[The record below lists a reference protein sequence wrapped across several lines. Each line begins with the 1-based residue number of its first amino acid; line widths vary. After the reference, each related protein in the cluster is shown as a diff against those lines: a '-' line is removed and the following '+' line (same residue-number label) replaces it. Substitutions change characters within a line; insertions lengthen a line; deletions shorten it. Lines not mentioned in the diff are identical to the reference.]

1 LSAKRITH
9 RRWNFEPAQLE
20 AYRGTGYNLI
30 RLHVP
35 DALDARGR
43 SIGKAPFKG
52 WRTDPALTVDEA
64 IDHMAGGGNVGVR
77 LGALDLVIDVDPR
90 NFAEGDDPLGRLEK
104 DLKIDLGPDQ
114 YPRVVTG
121 SGGYHIY
128 TKLPEATLLLD
139 SLPDYQGIEFKS
151 LGRQVVA
158 AGSAHPEFNKPYVFD
173 QDPLARR
180 LSECAPEAPKALVE
194 LVRRPERQSG
204 TEVGDFTPEQLG
216 EMLEGLDPTQFRD
229 HTKWLELMMACH
241 HATGGDGRDEFLEW
255 SASDPQYAKD
265 SWLVGRRWDSLH
277 ADGSGRRIT
286 MKSLFKA
293 LYDAGQGDRIPRDSA
308 ADDFAGFEDE
318 DWLPPEP
325 EPEVRQKIAAAA
337 DARRRRRVTEFSLQP
352 NEWVI
357 DNFMLTGLNLVAGT
371 WGVGKSTNLIPVA
384 ATVAHLTPTGPG
396 WDLPR
401 PRLRR
406 KVAWI
411 TEDHHQ
417 AMLTLMSI
425 ERMQGAAS
433 AEEMME
439 WFIIEEARRMGP
451 ADLAKSISE
460 LVDELSY
467 ENDYGF
473 TVRPLIV
480 VDTSSSNL
488 DLDSEN
494 DNSEV
499 GKAMAALKE
508 TRAPVILV
516 GHTAKDIKRSDLE
529 SMSFRGGGAYEADA
543 RGTYYLIHDETDG
556 VDAGRHLILRKR
568 RFADPAF
575 TEVAFDGHFGNE
587 QVSVPWGPEKQT
599 IGYCH
604 GVPRRSDKERREAS
618 KALLKEE
625 QSAKKAAQR
634 SDKLVA
640 AVGKL
645 IAEGRAPTRDA
656 IAEQAEGKTDLNRMA
671 LKGVI
676 EEGGLRPYKLT
687 AEDRV
692 AFGLATKGPAPEALL
707 PPEMD
712 LDELREKL
720 LRKRVSA

>member
-1 LSAKRITH
+1 MSAKSNKP
-9 RRWNFEPAQLE
+9 RRWKFEPAQLE
-20 AYRGTGYNLI
+20 AYRGAGYDLI
-30 RLHVP
+30 PLHSP
-35 DALDARGR
+35 DALDERGR
-43 SIGKAPFKG
+43 RIGKAPYKG
-52 WRTDPALTVDEA
+52 WRTDAALTVEEA

-90 NFAEGDDPLGRLEK
+90 NFAEGDDPLARLQK
-104 DLKIDLGPDQ
+104 DLGIDLWSGA

-121 SGGYHIY
+121 SGGLHIY
-128 TKLPEATLLLD
+128 AKLPEATLLVD
-139 SLPDYQGIEFKS
+139 TLPDYQGIEFKA

-158 AGSAHPEFNKPYVFD
+158 AGSAHPDFNKPYRFD
-173 QDPLARR
+173 EDALAAR
-180 LSECAPEAPKALVE
+180 LSDGAPEAPEALVARA
-194 LVRRPERQSG
+194 RRPERPSG
-204 TEVGDFTPEQLG
+204 VEVGDYTPEQLAH
-216 EMLEGLDPTQFRD
+216 MLEGLDPTNYRD
-229 HTKWLELMMACH
+229 HTKWLEIMMACH
-241 HATGGDGRDEFLEW
+241 DATAGDGRDEFIEW
-255 SASDPQYAKD
+255 STSDPHYAKD
-265 SWLVGRRWDSLH
+265 GWLIGRRWDSLH
-277 ADGSGRRIT
+277 AQKPGPRVT
-286 MKSLFKA
+286 MKTLFKA
-293 LYDAGQGDRIPRDSA
+293 LNDARQGHRIPVGDA
-308 ADDFAGFEDE
+308 ADDFAGIDDS
-318 DWLPPEP
+318 DWQPPEP
-325 EPEVRQKIAAAA
+325 EPEVRKKMADA
-337 DARRRRRVTEFSLQP
+337 DARRRRRVTELSLQP

-384 ATVAHLTPTGPG
+384 ATVAHLNPTGPE

-411 TEDHHQ
+411 TEDPEQ
-417 AMLTLMSI
+417 ATLTLMSI
-425 ERMQGAAS
+425 KGMPGAAS

-439 WFIIEEARRMGP
+439 WFIIEEARRMGREE
-451 ADLAKSISE
+451 LARSIRE
-460 LVDELSY
+460 LVEELSY

-488 DLDSEN
+488 DLESEN

-516 GHTAKDIKRSDLE
+516 GHTAKDIKRADLD

-543 RGTYYLIHDETDG
+543 RGTYYLIHDEADG
-556 VDAGRHLILRKR
+556 VDAGRHLVLRKR

-575 TEVAFDGHFGNE
+575 TEIAFDGQFGRTE
-587 QVSVPWGPEKQT
+587 VAVPWGPEKQT
-599 IGYCH
+599 LGYCH
-604 GVPRRSDKERREAS
+604 GVPRRSDREQREAS

-625 QSAKKAAQR
+625 RSHQQAADR

-640 AVGKL
+640 TVNRL
-645 IAEGRAPTRDA
+645 IAEGRAPTKDA
-656 IAEQAEGKTDLNRMA
+656 IAEMAGGKTDINRWA

-676 EEGGLRPYKLT
+676 QEGALVPHKLT
-687 AEDRV
+687 AEDRA
-692 AFGLATKGPAPEALL
+692 AFGLPTKGPAPDALL

-712 LDELREKL
+712 LEQLRECLK
-720 LRKRVSA
+720 KSPAS